1 MKVTALALVVAGLL
15 VAPAVGP
22 DRAPPAGADPGPV
35 SQPGPV
41 IDVGDFA
48 YTRPLAAGPAGLV
61 SVSLDAAVL
70 AHSAFAH
77 SGSFADLRIVDGAGR
92 QVPYLLDRDPAPLPV
107 ALAFAREPADPALA
121 ESNARSVYRIAL
133 PDAGLPAGALL
144 LRTRATVFRREV
156 SVEMPRPPDRGHRE
170 AWSEVVAKATWRH
183 ELPGEVA
190 PPLALDLPALASDR
204 LVLIVDEGDNPPLPI
219 TGVEVHL
226 PRYRVRFNRP
236 AQTALS
242 MVYGHPRLAA
252 PEYDLALQ
260 RREVLGA
267 PATEITAGAERQ
279 QAPGPRRAVLP
290 RAAFWIILVGAVV
303 ALVWLI
309 ATLVRMVGQDE

>member
-70 AHSAFAH
+70 AHSAFART
-77 SGSFADLRIVDGAGR
+77 GSFADLRIVDQAGR
-92 QVPYLLDRDPAPLPV
+92 QVPYLVEHLDEPMRVPLTLLP
-107 ALAFAREPADPALA
+107 PDQPG
-121 ESNARSVYRIAL
+121 SPGRSVYLVML
-133 PDAGLPAGALL
+133 PHAGLPAGRLV
-144 LRTRATVFRREV
+144 LRTNAAVFRREV
-156 SVEMPRPPDRGHRE
+156 EVEVMRRVDRAGREPSVERVLPT
-170 AWSEVVAKATWRH
+170 VWRH
-183 ELPGEVA
+183 DNVDGSA
-190 PPLALDLPALASDR
+190 APALSLQLPPPPSDR
-204 LVLIVDEGDNPPLPI
+204 LQLIVSEGDNVPLPI
-219 TGVEVHL
+219 TGVELQL
-226 PRYRVRFNRP
+226 PMYRVRFHRP

-242 MVYGHPRLAA
+242 MLYGRPGLAA
-252 PEYDLALQ
+252 PEYDLALL
-260 RREVLGA
+260 RREVLGSA
-267 PATEITAGAERQ
+267 ATEITAGAERQ
-279 QAPGPRRAVLP
+279 QAPGPGRTVLP
-290 RAAFWIILVGAVV
+290 PTAFWMILVGAVV

-309 ATLVRMVGQDE
+309 AMLVRMVGQDT